1 LKVFAAGL
9 PVRDSPFEKAPGSIS
24 RTGCKDSAAVD
35 GKCPCWR
42 LRCTRRKPELR
53 SATLVP
59 LGRSPGSNSEWLTA
73 HSRCEAQWLASDDG
87 HVRPAGWRWR
97 RREPGSSYNGRSR
110 NAQHDSTSAW
120 KPLGADRFDWTITT
134 QILPSRHNGSAG
146 SLSSVVSNPPALI
159 SGTDLS
165 TIQKTARPT
174 AVILPFCRIKH

>member
-120 KPLGADRFDWTITT
+120 KPLGV
-134 QILPSRHNGSAG
+134 N
-146 SLSSVVSNPPALI
+146 VMSNPRLETLLNFLLGLLTEFLVLAAI
-159 SGTDLS
+159 SNYYLRWPTLWPDYLVGERDRSERIAS
-165 TIQKTARPT
+165 TGP
-174 AVILPFCRIKH
+174 